1 MTHIQLIEVQLA
13 ASRGQ
18 GCSKNATNNH
28 VDIGYS
34 LMFLSRSYLSCR
46 IILFKVILIPSR
58 TSCRWFTM
66 NIYIYTPETKLQNV
80 SQYKTLTQH
89 NTILC
94 ISCVCP
100 NSNLA
105 TKRWTTM
112 VRPQGGDVFS
122 SSGGSVCKQHTQQRW
137 KVNIVYS
144 LQVVHG
150 TKWIVVSI
158 AVPIDHMVVM
168 ALEALVNVL
177 FQPLNN
183 CWTTYIAANDAFF
196 SLWESSFR
204 VAGLWALAP
213 FSFIVGPCH
222 VLGKPAALC

>member
-112 VRPQGGDVFS
+112 VRPQGGDVFFQFWWKCLQIAHAAKMESQHRLQFIGS
-122 SSGGSVCKQHTQQRW
+122 SWNEMDRGFHSC
-137 KVNIVYS
+137 
-144 LQVVHG
+144 
-150 TKWIVVSI
+150 
-158 AVPIDHMVVM
+158 
-168 ALEALVNVL
+168 
-177 FQPLNN
+177 
-183 CWTTYIAANDAFF
+183 AN
-196 SLWESSFR
+196 
-204 VAGLWALAP
+204 
-213 FSFIVGPCH
+213 
-222 VLGKPAALC
+222 